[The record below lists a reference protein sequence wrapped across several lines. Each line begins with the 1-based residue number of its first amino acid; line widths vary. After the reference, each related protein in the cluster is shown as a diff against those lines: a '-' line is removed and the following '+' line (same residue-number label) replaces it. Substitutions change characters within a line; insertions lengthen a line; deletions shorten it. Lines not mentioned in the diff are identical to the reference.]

1 MIRDLINKIREF
13 FVGPTP
19 NFKQFE
25 YRFLRLYSELLT
37 CKKTKDEA
45 LKYELL
51 IRFEG
56 LLLQFLKALGIRGLS
71 LRSALETDEAGVL
84 FGKDREFLVKLA
96 SYAYK
101 YRVDRKNPP
110 LVKIDDIIKGV
121 EIVRKLWKD
130 KIK

>member
-1 MIRDLINKIREF
+1 MIRDLLNKIKEF
-13 FVGPTP
+13 FVGPNP

-56 LLLQFLKALGIRGLS
+56 LLLQLLKALGVRALS
-71 LRSALETDEAGVL
+71 LKSALETEEAELL
-84 FGKDREFLVKLA
+84 FNRDRKHLVDLA